1 MSSTFLDAHMTPP
14 AFEEIP
20 MDTILAFIDD
30 FDLVALSEE
39 ANNAIWA
46 DLAAQPP
53 LIQVVTGSS
62 EQQKQPPRKPKRV
75 RREHIELRF
84 LRQEVVALERK
95 LSQFQQAK
103 DAAGDTNAVSCLWKQ
118 VANQQI
124 VERADAELENE
135 RLKTQVK
142 ELAEMRL
149 ALEMLLAHKQGQQ
162 PS

>member
-1 MSSTFLDAHMTPP
+1 MTSTFLDTHVKTP
-14 AFEEIP
+14 FQLDEIP

-53 LIQVVTGSS
+53 LIQVVTGS
-62 EQQKQPPRKPKRV
+62 QQPPRKPKRV
-75 RREHIELRF
+75 RREHIELRY

-95 LSQFQQAK
+95 LSQFQQVK
-103 DAAGDTNAVSCLWKQ
+103 ETAGDKNAVSDLWKQ
-118 VANQQI
+118 MANQQI

-135 RLKTQVK
+135 RLKAQVK
-142 ELAEMRL
+142 ELAEMRI
-149 ALEMLLAHKQGQQ
+149 ALEMLLAQKQVQQ
-162 PS
+162 S